1 MSLGLCVSILVIIV
15 GTVCWG
21 RGVNGDAYIADL
33 LHPHRSGWSD
43 QNIVILPMQH
53 LLVHALQTHSFGD
66 VGLVVVVPA
75 VRIPGQRGRFGE
87 TAKGREGRGRR
98 WGCVGSHC

>member
-1 MSLGLCVSILVIIV
+1 MQVSLGLCVSILVIIV

-43 QNIVILPMQH
+43 QKFSRTPYAAPSRTRSADPQ
-53 LLVHALQTHSFGD
+53 F
-66 VGLVVVVPA
+66 
-75 VRIPGQRGRFGE
+75 
-87 TAKGREGRGRR
+87 
-98 WGCVGSHC
+98 WGCGPGSSCPCGEDPGAERPFWRDC